1 MAQKKT
7 TKAIVLDVPPPAET
21 FEGFSDKAFSFLSGL
36 KKNNNKPWFE
46 AHRND
51 YEEYLREP
59 SKQLVLAMA
68 ARFEEEGLPLVAD
81 VKKSLFRINR
91 DIRFSKDKSPYK
103 THLGIVFGMKGL
115 GEDEWAG
122 MYLGIDPKGS
132 NDVDCSVG
140 GGAYMP
146 SPKFLKSIRTRIA
159 KDHKA
164 FEKLNNAKNFRKI
177 YEDGIKGSSL
187 KRMPKGFE
195 ETHPAAD
202 TLKQTEF
209 LYMSKLT
216 KKELCSEKLPDIL
229 LTRILAAMPMLLFL
243 SGKD

>member
-1 MAQKKT
+1 MAKQN
-7 TKAIVLDVPPPAET
+7 TKITLDLPVPAEP
-21 FEGFSDKAFSFLSGL
+21 FEGFSDKAFSFLAGL

-46 AHRND
+46 AHRSD

-59 SKQLVLAMA
+59 SKQFVLAMA
-68 ARFEEEGLPLVAD
+68 ALFEEEELPLVAD

-103 THLGIVFGMKGL
+103 THLGIVFGMKDL

-122 MYLGIDPKGS
+122 MYLGMDPKGS
-132 NDVDCSVG
+132 SDVECSVG
-140 GGAYMP
+140 GGVYMP
-146 SPKFLKSIRTRIA
+146 SPAFLKAIRTRIA

-164 FEKLNNAKNFRKI
+164 FEKLNNAKSFRTI
-177 YEDGIKGSSL
+177 FSEGITGSSL

-195 ETHPAAD
+195 ETHPAAT

-209 LYMSKLT
+209 LYRSKLT
-216 KKELCSEKLPDIL
+216 KKDLCSPKLPEIVL
-229 LTRILAAMPMLLFL
+229 ARTIAAMPMLRYL